1 MENKFQF
8 IDVIKELERVELAP
22 LIMPLLKIIDPIAK
36 QIPEGTIKEF
46 LTHIRPR
53 ENQFDLLYKV
63 APILPRMIRWAGKI
77 ASIKPLM
84 VVFGIVA
91 EVLSRVLMIAMP
103 VVAALARA
111 IISIAAIVKKA
122 CDHQTT

>member
-36 QIPEGTIKEF
+36 QIPEGIIKEF

-63 APILPRMIRWAGKI
+63 APILPRMVRWAGKV

-84 VVFGIVA
+84 VIFGIVA
-91 EVLSRVLMIAMP
+91 EVLSRVLMMAMP

-111 IISIAAIVKKA
+111 IISIAAMVKKA

>member
-36 QIPEGTIKEF
+36 QIPEGTIREF
-46 LTHIRPR
+46 LTHIRPL
-53 ENQFDLLYKV
+53 ENQFNFLYKV
-63 APILPRMIRWAGKI
+63 APILPRMVRWAGKV

-111 IISIAAIVKKA
+111 IISIAAMAKKA
-122 CDHQTT
+122 CAHQTT

>member
-63 APILPRMIRWAGKI
+63 APILPRMVRWAGKV

-84 VVFGIVA
+84 VIFGIVA

-111 IISIAAIVKKA
+111 IISIAAMVKKA

>member
-36 QIPEGTIKEF
+36 QIPEGIIKEF

-122 CDHQTT
+122 CVHQTT

>member
-53 ENQFDLLYKV
+53 ENQFNFLYKV
-63 APILPRMIRWAGKI
+63 APILPRMVRWAGKV

-84 VVFGIVA
+84 FIFGIVA

-122 CDHQTT
+122 CVHQTT